1 MKKIIVDINV
11 IMDLSLKREEFKIA
25 EKTFDICL
33 KEDIQGY
40 VCDHEITTL
49 SYLLQKKFK
58 LQKVKYFLEEILD
71 IFQIIS
77 VNNKILKS
85 ALDSEIKDYEDAVIE
100 LSALEAEVDYI
111 ITRNLKD
118 FKNSRVEAL
127 SPEEFVLLYKEMIC
141 EK

>member
-11 IMDLSLKREEFKIA
+11 IMDLSLKREGFNMA

-33 KEDIQGY
+33 KDDIQGY
-40 VCDHEITTL
+40 VCAHEITIL
-49 SYLLQKKFK
+49 SYLLQRKFK

-100 LSALEAEVDYI
+100 LSALETEVDYI